1 MASLLSKLA
10 GGGGA
15 GSASKQAAQ
24 EVAQEQDRRAD
35 LLSGLEKADL
45 GWFWQTDASGRL
57 TYISPKASSSLG
69 LNPDELLGKE
79 LTDFMAT
86 DNSAATGGTSR
97 PLRFRLKSRS
107 PISCLNVEITAANKE
122 VWWEISAGP
131 RLDEQGEFRGLHGTA
146 RDVTKALAEARE
158 AEHAA
163 QFDSLTGLA
172 NRSRMTRM
180 LESTLSAFKQSKRS
194 VAIML
199 MDLDR
204 FKKVNDT
211 LGHPAGDEL
220 LVQVAER
227 LNRIFDQRG
236 GEIGR
241 LGGDEFQ
248 VILPDVDDRGEL
260 ADLANKM
267 VQMISQPY
275 TLAGTRAIIGC
286 SIGIAVAPYD
296 GIDANELIKSA
307 DLALYSAKDSGRGQ
321 FKFYSAELSADADF
335 RQRIEDDLRDAIAN
349 DELAVHYQ
357 PIVDART
364 HKVACLE
371 ALLRWEHPHRG
382 FVSPADFIPVAEEQG
397 LIGEIGEWTL
407 RKVCE
412 DLVHCPPEIR
422 VAVNVSAIQFQGENF
437 VGMVKEVI
445 QDTGVK
451 PSRIELEITESVF
464 VGDLEATIAQFKKL
478 KRIGI
483 RLALDDF
490 GTGYSS
496 LSYLQNAPFDKLKI
510 DQSFVRGCASEDA
523 NNGILVAAIVSM
535 ASAMG
540 METVAEGVEAKDEY
554 HMVVQHGANLLQGYL
569 FSGALTLEQLME
581 RFEAGEIE
589 FKPRGP
595 EKYRAERH
603 TEFRKI
609 GLVHGD
615 ARYNVILRNISKTG
629 AMIDGLLDVPVDTDV
644 VLDLGGGQLAVAT
657 VKRSDGSIQGVEF
670 ETPLISN
677 GSSGL
682 CTRHRVSP
690 YQIEAAG
697 RGYGAI
703 DDRDVAAVMGG
714 SGGSKAFLEVDITK
728 YGL

>member
-1 MASLLSKLA
+1 MQAKEHDRRASLLA
-10 GGGGA
+10 
-15 GSASKQAAQ
+15 
-24 EVAQEQDRRAD
+24 
-35 LLSGLEKADL
+35 GLEKADL
-45 GWFWQTDASGRL
+45 GWFWETDASGRL
-57 TYISPKASSSLG
+57 TYISPKASASLG
-69 LNPDELLGKE
+69 LGEDELFGKQ

-97 PLRFRLKSRS
+97 PLQFRLKSRS
-107 PISCLNVEITAANKE
+107 PISRLNVEITGAKAE
-122 VWWEISAGP
+122 TWWEISAGS
-131 RLDEQGEFRGLHGTA
+131 RIDEEGNFHGHHGTA
-146 RDVTKALAEARE
+146 RDVTRALAEARE

-172 NRSRMTRM
+172 NRARMTHM
-180 LESTLSAFKQSKRS
+180 LDSTLTAFKQSKRS
-194 VAIML
+194 CAIML

-220 LVQVAER
+220 LIQVAER
-227 LNRIFDQRG
+227 LQRIFAHRG

-241 LGGDEFQ
+241 LGGDEFE
-248 VILPDVDDRGEL
+248 VILPDVDDRGDLAEL
-260 ADLANKM
+260 ATLM
-267 VQMISQPY
+267 VQMVSQPY
-275 TLAGTRAIIGC
+275 SIAGTRAVIGC

-296 GIDANELIKSA
+296 GINASELVKSA
-307 DLALYSAKDSGRGQ
+307 DLALYSAKDAGRGQ
-321 FKFYSAELSADADF
+321 FKFYAAELSANADF
-335 RQRIEDDLRDAIAN
+335 RQRIEDDLRDAIAK
-349 DELAVHYQ
+349 DELRVHYQ
-357 PIVDART
+357 PIVDANT

-371 ALLRWEHPHRG
+371 ALMRWEHPHRG

-397 LIGEIGEWTL
+397 MMNEIGEWVL
-407 RKVCE
+407 RKVCD
-412 DLVHCPPEIR
+412 DLAHCPSDIR
-422 VAVNVSAIQFQGENF
+422 AAVNVSPLQFSGENF
-437 VGMVKEVI
+437 AGMVKDVI
-445 QDTGVK
+445 KQSGIRPD
-451 PSRIELEITESVF
+451 RIELEITESVF

-478 KRIGI
+478 KKIGI

-523 NNGILVAAIVSM
+523 NNGVLVAAIVSM
-535 ASAMG
+535 ADAMG

-554 HMVVQHGANLLQGYL
+554 NMVVQHGAKLLQGYL
-569 FSGALTLEQLME
+569 FSGALTFDQLME
-581 RFEAGEIE
+581 RFETGDIE

-609 GLVHGD
+609 GLIHGD
-615 ARYNVILRNISKTG
+615 SRYTVILRNISKTG
-629 AMIDGLLDVPVDTDV
+629 AMIDGLLDVPEETDV

-657 VKRSDGSIQGVEF
+657 VRRSDGSIQGVEF
-670 ETPLISN
+670 ETPLIKN
-677 GSSGL
+677 GSNGL

-697 RGYGAI
+697 RAYGAI
-703 DDRDVAAVMGG
+703 DDNDVAAMTGG
-714 SGGSKAFLEVDITK
+714 KGGGAKAFLEVDITK

>member
-1 MASLLSKLA
+1 MASLLSKLSGNS
-10 GGGGA
+10 GGQGPA
-15 GSASKQAAQ
+15 TNKAARVHDQ
-24 EVAQEQDRRAD
+24 NRRAD
-35 LLSGLEKADL
+35 LLSGLERADL
-45 GWFWQTDASGRL
+45 GWFWESDESGRL
-57 TYISPKASSSLG
+57 TYISPKAAAAIG
-69 LNPDELLGKE
+69 VEETEILGKQI
-79 LTDFMAT
+79 TDLMET
-86 DNSAATGGTSR
+86 DDSPATGGTSR
-97 PLRFRLKSRS
+97 PLNFRMKSRS
-107 PISCLNVEITAANKE
+107 PISRLNVRLTCSNKD

-131 RLDEQGEFRGLHGTA
+131 RIDAEGRFHGHHGTA
-146 RDVTKALAEARE
+146 RDVTRALADTRE

-172 NRSRMTRM
+172 NRARMTH
-180 LESTLSAFKQSKRS
+180 TLDTTLTAFKQNKRS
-194 VAIML
+194 CAIML

-220 LVQVAER
+220 LVQVAGR
-227 LNRIFDQRG
+227 LKRIFDQRG

-248 VILPDVDDRGEL
+248 VIMPDVDDRGDL
-260 ADLANKM
+260 ADLATMM
-267 VQMISQPY
+267 VQMVSQPY
-275 TLAGTRAIIGC
+275 SIAGTRAVIGC

-296 GIDANELIKSA
+296 GIDASELVKSA
-307 DLALYSAKDSGRGQ
+307 DLALYSAKDAGRGQ
-321 FKFYSAELSADADF
+321 FKFYSADLSADADF

-349 DELAVHYQ
+349 DELRVHYQ
-357 PIVDART
+357 PIVDAKT

-382 FVSPADFIPVAEEQG
+382 YVSPADFIPVAEEQG
-397 LIGEIGEWTL
+397 MMGEIGEWIL
-407 RKVCE
+407 RRVCE
-412 DLVHCPPEIR
+412 DLSHCPRDIR
-422 VAVNVSAIQFQGENF
+422 AAVNVSPMQFAGEGF
-437 VGMVKEVI
+437 SAMVKQVI
-445 QDTGVK
+445 AETEIEPKRV
-451 PSRIELEITESVF
+451 ELEITESVF
-464 VGDLEATIAQFKKL
+464 VGDLERTIELFKDL
-478 KRIGI
+478 KKIGV

-535 ASAMG
+535 ADAMG

-554 HMVVQHGANLLQGYL
+554 NMVVQHGARLLQGFL
-569 FSGALTLEQLME
+569 FSGALSFEQLIE

-609 GLVHGD
+609 GLIHGD
-615 ARYNVILRNISKTG
+615 ARYNVILRNLSKTG
-629 AMIDGLLDVPVDTDV
+629 AMIDGLLEVPVNTDV

-657 VKRSDGSIQGVEF
+657 VRRSEGAMQGVEF
-670 ETPLISN
+670 ETPLIKN
-677 GSSGL
+677 GANGL

-697 RGYGAI
+697 RAFGAI
-703 DDRDVAAVMGG
+703 DDDSVAAITGG
-714 SGGSKAFLEVDITK
+714 LSTSKKSFMEVDISK

>member
-1 MASLLSKLA
+1 M
-10 GGGGA
+10 
-15 GSASKQAAQ
+15 Q
-24 EVAQEQDRRAD
+24 AQEQDRRAS
-35 LLSGLEKADL
+35 LLTGLEKADL
-45 GWFWQTDASGRL
+45 GWFWETDVDGRL
-57 TYISPKASSSLG
+57 TYISPKASASLG
-69 LNPDELLGKE
+69 VEESEMLGKQLTE
-79 LTDFMAT
+79 LMAT

-97 PLRFRLKSRS
+97 PLQFRLKSRS
-107 PISCLNVEITAANKE
+107 PISRLNVEVTCSNKE

-131 RLDEQGEFRGLHGTA
+131 RLDEQGEFHGLHGTA
-146 RDVTKALAEARE
+146 RDVTKALAETRE

-172 NRSRMTRM
+172 NRARMTHM
-180 LESTLSAFKQSKRS
+180 LDSTLIAFKQARRS
-194 VAIML
+194 CAIML

-204 FKKVNDT
+204 FKKINDT

-220 LVQVAER
+220 LMQVAER
-227 LNRIFDQRG
+227 LQRIFDQRG

-248 VILPDVDDRGEL
+248 VILPDVDDRGDL

-267 VQMISQPY
+267 VQMVSQPY
-275 TLAGTRAIIGC
+275 TIAGTRAIIGC

-296 GIDANELIKSA
+296 GIDANELVKSA
-307 DLALYSAKDSGRGQ
+307 DLALYSAKDAGRGQ
-321 FKFYSAELSADADF
+321 FKFYSAELSANADF
-335 RQRIEDDLRDAIAN
+335 RQRIEDDLRDAIGN
-349 DELAVHYQ
+349 EELHVYYQ
-357 PIVDART
+357 PIVDAKT
-364 HKVACLE
+364 HKVACVE
-371 ALLRWEHPHRG
+371 ALLRWDHPHRG

-397 LIGEIGEWTL
+397 MMSEIGAWVL
-407 RKVCE
+407 RKVCD
-412 DLVHCPPEIR
+412 DLAHCPSEIR
-422 VAVNVSAIQFQGENF
+422 AAVNVSPLQFQGENF
-437 VGMVKEVI
+437 AATVKEIVQESGI
-445 QDTGVK
+445 RPD
-451 PSRIELEITESVF
+451 RIELEITESVF
-464 VGDLEATIAQFKKL
+464 VGDLEATIAQFKRL
-478 KRIGI
+478 KKIGI

-510 DQSFVRGCASEDA
+510 DQSFVRGCASDDA

-535 ASAMG
+535 AEAMG

-554 HMVVQHGANLLQGYL
+554 NMVVQHGAKLLQGYL
-569 FSGALTLEQLME
+569 FSGALTFEQLME
-581 RFEAGEIE
+581 RFDTGEIE

-609 GLVHGD
+609 GLIHGD
-615 ARYNVILRNISKTG
+615 SRYNIILRNISKTG
-629 AMIDGLLDVPVDTDV
+629 AMIDGLLEVPVDTDV

-657 VKRSDGSIQGVEF
+657 VRRSDGSIQGVEF
-670 ETPLISN
+670 ETPLINN
-677 GSSGL
+677 GSNGL

-697 RGYGAI
+697 RDYGAI
-703 DDRDVAAVMGG
+703 DDKDVAAMTSG
-714 SGGSKAFLEVDITK
+714 SGGGSKSFLEVDITK

>member
-10 GGGGA
+10 GGGGS
-15 GSASKQAAQ
+15 GSANRKGSPGDAN
-24 EVAQEQDRRAD
+24 DHSRRAD
-35 LLSGLEKADL
+35 LLAGLEKADL
-45 GWFWQTDASGRL
+45 GWFWETDASGQL
-57 TYISPKASSSLG
+57 TYLSPKACKSLG
-69 LNPDELLGKE
+69 LEAEELLGKE
-79 LTDFMAT
+79 LTEFMAT
-86 DNSAATGGTSR
+86 DNSGATGSTSR
-97 PLRFRLKSRS
+97 PLKFRLKSRS
-107 PISCLNVEITAANKE
+107 PISRLNVEITAANKE

-131 RLDEQGEFRGLHGTA
+131 RLDAQGEFRGLHGTA

-172 NRSRMTRM
+172 NRARMTHM
-180 LESTLSAFKQSKRS
+180 LDSTLTAFKQSKRS

-227 LNRIFDQRG
+227 LGRIYEQRG

-248 VILPDVDDRGEL
+248 VIIPDMDDRGEL

-267 VQMISQPY
+267 VQMVSQPY
-275 TLAGTRAIIGC
+275 TIAGTRAIIGC

-296 GIDANELIKSA
+296 GIDASELIKSA
-307 DLALYSAKDSGRGQ
+307 DLALYSAKDAGRGQ
-321 FKFYSAELSADADF
+321 FKFYSAELSAEADF

-364 HKVACLE
+364 HKVSCLE

-382 FVSPADFIPVAEEQG
+382 FVSPTDFIPVAEEQG
-397 LIGEIGEWTL
+397 MIGEIGEWVL
-407 RKVCE
+407 RKVCD
-412 DLVHCPPEIR
+412 DLAHCPPEIR
-422 VAVNVSAIQFQGENF
+422 AAVNVSAIQFQGENF

-445 QDTGVK
+445 QDTGIK

-464 VGDLEATIAQFKKL
+464 VGDLEETIAQFKKL

-483 RLALDDF
+483 RLSLDDF

-554 HMVVQHGANLLQGYL
+554 NMVVQHGAGLLQGYL
-569 FSGALTLEQLME
+569 FSGALTFEQLME
-581 RFEAGEIE
+581 RFDTGEIE

-677 GSSGL
+677 GSNGL

-697 RGYGAI
+697 RAYGAI
-703 DDRDVAAVMGG
+703 DDNDVVAVTGG
-714 SGGSKAFLEVDITK
+714 TGGSKTFLEVDITK